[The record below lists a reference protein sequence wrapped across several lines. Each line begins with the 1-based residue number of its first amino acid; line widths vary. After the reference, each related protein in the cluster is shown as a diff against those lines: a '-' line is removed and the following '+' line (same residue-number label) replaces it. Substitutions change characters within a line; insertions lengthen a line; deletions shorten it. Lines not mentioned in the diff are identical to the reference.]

1 MKRVLI
7 VLLMSLVLVAV
18 AMAAQTPTVQ
28 PVDPVVTI
36 TKHDIKTAKPMSE
49 YMQQV
54 GLLYLETAEN
64 LEKLDEFGQPPDY
77 WRKEMDGLENR
88 IQITLNNPPRP
99 AGDALYYELLRSA
112 RYAREALLQAD
123 KSQSKLWVQ
132 AWAACDAY
140 GTTSATEGT
149 FIKAQADDCDAKIK
163 AATAQN
169 EVTAE
174 TQQQPAADPAKMQV
188 LADKFN
194 AKVKNTWLMVSDDT
208 NIDAGSK
215 DALRQ
220 AGFTAIVCGGKIVDL
235 VTGKEN

>member
-1 MKRVLI
+1 MG
-7 VLLMSLVLVAV
+7 LVLVAV
-18 AMAAQTPTVQ
+18 AMAAQTPTVE
-28 PVDPVVTI
+28 I

-64 LEKLDEFGQPPDY
+64 LEKLDESGQPPDY

-88 IQITLNNPPRP
+88 IQITLNKPPRP

-112 RYAREALLQAD
+112 RYAREALIQAD

-174 TQQQPAADPAKMQV
+174 TQQQPAADPAKMQA

-194 AKVKNTWLMVSDDT
+194 AKVKNTWLMVSDGT
-208 NIDAGSK
+208 NIGGSK

-220 AGFTAIVCGGKIVDL
+220 AGFTAVVFSGGKIVDL
-235 VTGKEN
+235 VTGTEN

>member
-1 MKRVLI
+1 MG
-7 VLLMSLVLVAV
+7 LVLVAV
-18 AMAAQTPTVQ
+18 AMAAQTPTVE
-28 PVDPVVTI
+28 I

-194 AKVKNTWLMVSDDT
+194 AKVKNTWLMVSDGT
-208 NIDAGSK
+208 NIGGSK

-220 AGFTAIVCGGKIVDL
+220 AGFTAVVFSGGKIVDL
-235 VTGKEN
+235 VTGTEN